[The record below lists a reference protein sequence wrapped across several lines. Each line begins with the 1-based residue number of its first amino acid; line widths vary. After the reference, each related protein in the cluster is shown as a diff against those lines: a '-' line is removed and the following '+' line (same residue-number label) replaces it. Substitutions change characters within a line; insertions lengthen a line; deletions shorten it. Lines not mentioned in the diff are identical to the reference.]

1 MDMKDEMLDI
11 IKDSIIGF
19 LICVRE
25 SQINLNEKD
34 AEEIEI
40 LVNAFIVATFK
51 FSMKTPQD
59 KKDEDHEG

>member
-34 AEEIEI
+34 AEEIEV

-59 KKDEDHEG
+59 KSKGT